1 MREEDFKIVLSE
13 WKVRELPELVE
24 RELKIPLNPIM
35 IIAIIGPRQAGKTFR
50 MFQLIK
56 ELLKDI
62 PKDNILYVNFEHE
75 RLRRLDANNL
85 EDMMKIFYQTFSPR
99 EQTPIYLLLDEIQNV
114 IDWDKWL
121 RRIYDTGKFR
131 IFISGSSSKL
141 SSKEIA
147 TALRGRCI
155 DFTVFP
161 FNFREFLKAKK
172 VALEDVTVLGHLEE
186 RGKVLKFAEE
196 FVRFGGYPKVVL
208 TEDYELKEMI
218 LKTYYETIFYKDL
231 VERYRVDP
239 IVLDTFLRYAV
250 SCFAKQVS
258 VSKIYNFLKSL
269 GLKCGKATLINFLKY
284 AEEVFFLFPFEIYSY
299 SIKKRTQYPK
309 KLYVVD
315 NGIARILF
323 PDSIKSIGRL
333 MENCVAIELLRRVGK
348 NNISYW
354 KEYGKRDEM
363 EVDFVIRDGLVVKEL
378 IQVTYA
384 YGKDDIDKRE
394 IKALIKASEEL
405 RCNNLSIVTWDYDGK
420 LEVDNAKIKCIP
432 LWKWLL
438 TSS

>member
-1 MREEDFKIVLSE
+1 
-13 WKVRELPELVE
+13 
-24 RELKIPLNPIM
+24 
-35 IIAIIGPRQAGKTFR
+35 
-50 MFQLIK
+50 MFQLIN
-56 ELLKDI
+56 EILKNI

-85 EDMMKIFYQTFSPR
+85 EDMMKIFYQIFSSE
-99 EQTPIYLLLDEIQNV
+99 EQSPIYLLLDEIQNV
-114 IDWDKWL
+114 ADWDKWL

-172 VALEDVTVLGHLEE
+172 VVLEDVTILGYLEE
-186 RGKVLKFAEE
+186 RGKVLKFVEE
-196 FVRFGGYPKVVL
+196 FIRFGGYPKVVL

-231 VERYRVDP
+231 VERYRLDP
-239 IVLDTFLRYAV
+239 IILDTFLRYAV
-250 SCFAKQVS
+250 SCFTKQVS

-269 GLKCGKATLINFLKY
+269 GLKCGKATLINFLKCS
-284 AEEVFFLFPFEIYSY
+284 EEVFFLFPFEIYSY
-299 SIKKRTQYPK
+299 SIKKKLQYPK

-315 NGIARILF
+315 NGIARVLF
-323 PDSIKSIGRL
+323 PDSLKSIGRL
-333 MENCVAIELLRRVGK
+333 MENCVATELLRRVGK
-348 NNISYW
+348 DNISYW
-354 KEYGKRDEM
+354 KEYGKRDGM
-363 EVDFVIRDGLVVKEL
+363 EVDFVVRDGLIVKEL
-378 IQVTYA
+378 IQVFYA
-384 YGKDDIDKRE
+384 YGKDDIDRRE
-394 IKALIKASEEL
+394 IRALVKASEEL
-405 RCNNLSIVTWDYDGK
+405 KCNNLSIVTWDYEGDLK
-420 LEVDNAKIKCIP
+420 IDDKNIKCTP

-438 TSS
+438 TS